1 VVADDGHAAC
11 QHNEELDMSREA
23 IGMVMNRLLTDEDLR
38 VCFAV
43 DPLTT
48 LGELQNRGFE
58 LTPFEI
64 DLFLASDL
72 QMWYQNDRTP
82 AELTH

>member
-1 VVADDGHAAC
+1 
-11 QHNEELDMSREA
+11 MSRKA
-23 IGMVMNRLLTDEDLR
+23 IGMVMNRLLTEEDLR

-43 DPLTT
+43 DPLTI
-48 LGELQNRGFE
+48 LGELHNRGFE

-72 QMWYQNDRTP
+72 QMWSRTDRMP

>member
-1 VVADDGHAAC
+1 
-11 QHNEELDMSREA
+11 MSREA
-23 IGMVMNRLLTDEDLR
+23 IGMVMNRLLTEEDLR

-43 DPLTT
+43 DPLTI
-48 LGELQNRGFE
+48 LGELHNRGFE

-72 QMWYQNDRTP
+72 QMWCRTDRMP